1 MRGFVVKCITA
12 MEFLKNYFGTFLKLS
27 PESLDLIFTTVTK
40 EKIKK
45 KQLIVEQGKPNHYMY
60 VIKQGLVKAFINVDG
75 EDVVLSLWM
84 ENETFGD
91 VSTYI
96 TGCCSTKSYVA
107 LEDLEVYK
115 FDIKKFRALFDSSHE
130 ICNLGRLLVENYVIR
145 SKFEQYFN
153 QNKTP
158 MDRYNYLKANRKGL
172 ISRVKCKDLAS
183 YIQMSPETLSRVRKI
198 S

>member
-1 MRGFVVKCITA
+1 MD
-12 MEFLKNYFGTFLKLS
+12 FLKNYFGTFLRLS

-45 KQLIVEQGKPNHYMY
+45 KELIVEQGKPNHYMY
-60 VIKQGLVKAFINVDG
+60 VIKKGLVKAYTEVDG
-75 EDVVLSLWM
+75 DVQVVSFWM

-115 FDIKKFRALFDSSHE
+115 FDINKFRALFELSHE
-130 ICNLGRLLVENYVIR
+130 ICNLGRLLIESYVMR

-153 QNKTP
+153 QNNIP
-158 MDRYNYLKANRKGL
+158 VDRYNYLKCNRKGL
-172 ISRVKCKDLAS
+172 INRVKCKDLAS
-183 YIQMSPETLSRVRKI
+183 YIQMSPETLSRIRKI
-198 S
+198 K